1 MKHIYFVSNNMVS
14 RANVIY
20 PKETTFNE
28 VREKTMLSFKGE
40 ELARNL
46 VKNETLS
53 KIDVIYSSP
62 YFCAMN
68 TGKYFA
74 EAKGLDIVLDSRLGE
89 RVIGELGCN
98 EYRFLKGMQ
107 EHDFDYKLSNGESLN
122 DVKARMDA
130 FLYDVVLSSDRNI
143 LVVTHNIALLSL
155 LLKFCH
161 KGYNLYD
168 RLILDH
174 HDEVIMDGVFH
185 DMDIIEIVYDE
196 GKFVGVRRIV

>member
-1 MKHIYFVSNNMVS
+1 MKHIYLVSNNMVS

-46 VKNETLS
+46 VKNENLA
-53 KIDVIYSSP
+53 KIDAIYSSP

-68 TGKYFA
+68 TIKYFA
-74 EAKGLDIVLDSRLGE
+74 EAKGLDIVIDPRLGE
-89 RVIGELGCN
+89 RVIGELGYN

-122 DVKARMDA
+122 DVKSRMDA
-130 FLYDVVLSSDRNI
+130 FLYDVVLSTDRNI

-196 GKFVGVRRIV
+196 GKFVGVRRLV

>member
-1 MKHIYFVSNNMVS
+1 MKHIYFVSNNRVS
-14 RANVIY
+14 RANVIHS
-20 PKETTFNE
+20 KETTFNE
-28 VREKTMLSFKGE
+28 VREKTMLSVKGE
-40 ELARNL
+40 EIAKALPKMKAL
-46 VKNETLS
+46 EKVE
-53 KIDVIYSSP
+53 VIYSSA
-62 YFCAMN
+62 YFCSLN
-68 TGKYFA
+68 TSKYFA
-74 EAKGLDIVLDSRLGE
+74 EAKDLDIVIDSRLNE
-89 RVIGELGCN
+89 RVVGELGCN

-122 DVKARMDA
+122 EVRKRMDA
-130 FLYDVVLSSDRNI
+130 FLYDVILGTEKNV

-185 DMDIIEIVYDE
+185 EMDLIEIVYDE
-196 GKFVGVRRIV
+196 GKFVGVRRLV